1 MSDKTRYRILFRDTT
16 GFDLIREDACNLTK
30 EKCDELL
37 NYFINDG
44 YNPNDLKLVKE
55 QPVPPKPPVKV
66 TESTTDLEDK
76 LLSIV
81 KEMGGTYEKT
91 TTLSSSGRT
100 SNKIIIEYD
109 VKEGGKK

>member
-1 MSDKTRYRILFRDTT
+1 MSDQTRYRILFRDTT

-55 QPVPPKPPVKV
+55 QPVPPKPPTKV
-66 TESTTDLEDK
+66 TKNPTDLESK
-76 LLSIV
+76 LLSIA
-81 KEMGGTYEKT
+81 EDLGGTYEKT
-91 TTLSSSGRT
+91 TKLSSSGIT
-100 SNKIIIEYD
+100 SNKIVIEYD
-109 VKEGGKK
+109 IKQGDK

>member
-1 MSDKTRYRILFRDTT
+1 M
-16 GFDLIREDACNLTK
+16 
-30 EKCDELL
+30 L

-55 QPVPPKPPVKV
+55 QPVPPKPPAKV
-66 TESTTDLEDK
+66 TQTPKDLESK
-76 LLSIV
+76 LFSIV
-81 KEMGGTYEKT
+81 EEMGGTYEKT

-109 VKEGGKK
+109 IKQGDR

>member
-1 MSDKTRYRILFRDTT
+1 MSDQTRYKILFRDTT

-55 QPVPPKPPVKV
+55 QPVPPKPPAKV
-66 TESTTDLEDK
+66 TQTPKDLESK
-76 LLSIV
+76 LFSIV
-81 KEMGGTYEKT
+81 EEMGGTYEKT
-91 TTLSSSGRT
+91 TTLSSNGRT

-109 VKEGGKK
+109 IKEGDK